1 MKKTMTKKL
10 KISGSFFCFFLFSSL
25 GNGAFAAAVAEPS
38 LDLDS
43 CIKLA
48 LEKNYDVRSASKML
62 EKTYAQIDESTASAW
77 PQLDFKAD
85 YTRLGNI
92 AEYDS
97 GGETIAFSP
106 ENNYKVGL
114 NLSQKIYSPQFFE
127 ILKGA
132 KSLAKSAKLRVEI
145 VKELVVSSVKE
156 AYYLYIFTSAMI
168 DVKQEAV
175 EQLKRHADDVSSRLE
190 VGLATDYDLLRAE
203 VQLANATPSLTKA
216 RNAMLLAKAALKL
229 TLGIAADSDLS
240 ISGALEYSPYEI
252 ALEDAQR
259 IAAEKR
265 SELHQ
270 LGYEV
275 KTLKSSVNVT
285 KKEMLPQLSMHG
297 SYSYANDGVAM
308 GGEAEWDYRW
318 NLGLSLEYKLF
329 DGWEKSSQV
338 KQNRRDLSAANIKR
352 EEMVNRVKLEVET
365 AFARLGEA
373 RELIRSQEKNIE
385 NATRAFSIAE
395 AGNLNGI
402 ISQLELM
409 DAQLALTEARS
420 NYKQA
425 VYDWLIAK
433 VRIEKAMGTVME
445 GI

>member
-1 MKKTMTKKL
+1 MIKL
-10 KISGSFFCFFLFSSL
+10 HKISGILFYIFLLPVSVT
-25 GNGAFAAAVAEPS
+25 GAFAAGLAEPS
-38 LDLDS
+38 LDLAS

-48 LEKNYDVRSASKML
+48 LEKNYEVRSASEMVD
-62 EKTYAQIDESTASAW
+62 KTYAEIDESTASAW

-92 AEYDS
+92 AEYDL
-97 GGETIAFSP
+97 GGETVAFAP

-114 NLSQKIYSPQFFE
+114 NLRQKIYSPQFFE
-127 ILKGA
+127 ILKGS
-132 KSLAKSAKLRVEI
+132 KSLAKSAELKFVI
-145 VKELVVSSVKE
+145 VKEAVISSVKE
-156 AYYLYIFTSAMI
+156 AYYLYLFTSAMI

-216 RNAMLLAKAALKL
+216 KNAMLLANAALKL

-240 ISGALEYSPYEI
+240 ISGALEYHPYEI
-252 ALEDAQR
+252 TLDDAQR

-270 LGYEV
+270 LAYEI
-275 KTLKSSVNVT
+275 KTLQSSVNVT
-285 KKEMLPQLSMHG
+285 KKEMFPQLSMHG
-297 SYSYANDGVAM
+297 SYNYANDGVSM
-308 GGEAEWDYRW
+308 GGEAEWDYNW
-318 NLGLSLEYKLF
+318 NLGVSLDYKLF

-338 KQNRRDLSAANIKR
+338 KQNRRDLSAAKIKR
-352 EEMVNRVKLEVET
+352 EERVNRVNLEVET
-365 AFARLGEA
+365 AFARLREA
-373 RELIRSQEKNIE
+373 RELIQSQEKNIE
-385 NATRAFSIAE
+385 NAKRAFSIAE
-395 AGNLNGI
+395 AGHLNGV

-433 VRIEKAMGTVME
+433 IRMEGAMGIVMQ